1 MSGREHLS
9 FNSAILQLVKE
20 SAGAIGS
27 HVTMF
32 CEASHGAELS
42 SVLPGTDVSWV
53 KICVIPGTRR
63 NFLMKFVVEL
73 FVVTG
78 ILLHARKRG
87 ATVILLSVFPNVLTF
102 LLLMAPIL
110 RKIRLRIVLHGELES
125 LVIKEKQRIHKEG
138 FWTKRAILGLF
149 NGDWPIL
156 YVLGEGLR
164 SRLILRF
171 PDEPQLSRIRV
182 LTHPYLFGPVP
193 SVGSPGNTPIRIGFV
208 GTGRIVRGI
217 EDFFRLAESCAD
229 LIEGRLVEFIVVGGV
244 ERGASTA
251 GREWVNVMAELPSG
265 LDVNE
270 FAAAIGRLDVA
281 VLLNRSTYSFTA
293 SGSVFDIINEGVE
306 IFSLPNSYIDD
317 ISRWDPEGGIKLFPD
332 MRAIQDEIRDRLAK
346 DRGFRRFTYSN
357 IRARL
362 NAGNLA
368 EMRLSLLE

>member
-1 MSGREHLS
+1 
-9 FNSAILQLVKE
+9 
-20 SAGAIGS
+20 
-27 HVTMF
+27 
-32 CEASHGAELS
+32 
-42 SVLPGTDVSWV
+42 
-53 KICVIPGTRR
+53 
-63 NFLMKFVVEL
+63 
-73 FVVTG
+73 
-78 ILLHARKRG
+78 
-87 ATVILLSVFPNVLTF
+87 
-102 LLLMAPIL
+102 
-110 RKIRLRIVLHGELES
+110 
-125 LVIKEKQRIHKEG
+125 
-138 FWTKRAILGLF
+138 
-149 NGDWPIL
+149 
-156 YVLGEGLR
+156 
-164 SRLILRF
+164 
-171 PDEPQLSRIRV
+171 
-182 LTHPYLFGPVP
+182 
-193 SVGSPGNTPIRIGFV
+193 V